1 MYKISKNCSM
11 TAYQV
16 VTCCN
21 WIYRYKVNALVD
33 KAALWPA
40 PSLWWINYYSMRD
53 FSSLYR
59 LVKTERTLFQSNRNE
74 LSAEWLWRYIWK
86 KGHQCAHQKCNSYF
100 CNIVQKQYNFHCS
113 VPWKSRFHAQ
123 PLSCCVQNQPFR
135 GTLEN
140 KCSLIMIRES
150 WKNSTREVHFL
161 SKAAGFWPE
170 AFIKMSLFTGL
181 VQCCSLVSFI
191 VVHWCRQMFEQLF
204 RRTFIFSL
212 TFSKQLFFRTSLDG
226 CFCALF
232 MVCNHC
238 ECLNQCQLSY

>member
-1 MYKISKNCSM
+1 MCH
-11 TAYQV
+11 
-16 VTCCN
+16 
-21 WIYRYKVNALVD
+21 
-33 KAALWPA
+33 
-40 PSLWWINYYSMRD
+40 

-74 LSAEWLWRYIWK
+74 LSAKWLWRYISK

-100 CNIVQKQYNFHCS
+100 CNIVQKQYNFQCS

-123 PLSCCVQNQPFR
+123 PLPCCVQDQPFR
-135 GTLEN
+135 DILQN

-170 AFIKMSLFTGL
+170 VLIKMSLFTGL

-191 VVHWCRQMFEQLF
+191 VVHWYRQMFQQLF

-232 MVCNHC
+232 MVCKYC
-238 ECLNQCQLSY
+238 ECLNQGQLSY